1 MNIIQR
7 QKLYAHV
14 AHVCTFLLKAARKQ
28 STQHCEHHPMSK
40 PAKDNTHS
48 LTATPASLKQN
59 FQPDGHHQLQVE
71 EMDTIHK
78 EQMLGI
84 GMDAQHWPKNS

>member
-1 MNIIQR
+1 
-7 QKLYAHV
+7 
-14 AHVCTFLLKAARKQ
+14 
-28 STQHCEHHPMSK
+28 MSL
-40 PAKDNTHS
+40 ATHS
-48 LTATPASLKQN
+48 GFTGDCQVTLIKPTATPASLKQN